1 MKISIA
7 NNPLTAKPKRENGE
21 MAKYMKKLVFK
32 SGDFP
37 QYQFKDIIKNGYTI
51 TYLFKDS
58 TFTRQDH
65 YMTNNYVGTQ
75 FICVDVDKVDVDAQT
90 FAESLKFKP
99 TIIHTTFS
107 NLTCE
112 KDFKHCFHLIY
123 CFDKVIEGEQNFT
136 TVFQKLTSD
145 YEEYVDSKAKDCHRV
160 IFTTNSNL
168 QNFQYIEN
176 DVIYKVSDFVNKEY
190 CDFNTFFNS
199 DCGCLKND
207 CLDKS
212 NTSNNLSSEKKN
224 RQSENDSQ
232 KHIKNSFNL
241 DSEFFSNLNSMNRS
255 DFIRKYE
262 LEFPYITHTM
272 ISEESFIN
280 GYADVRDIDYYVVPS
295 AQYIWNPSINK
306 GEVRK
311 VTNGNRNT
319 MLFIDAIAFM
329 KIIPNIT
336 KEYLVYLLV
345 TEVYKNFINGDGEL
359 SNWFIINKAKEVW
372 ENIDNLSLK
381 PIKKSFVIDKN
392 YWLEKGKN
400 NWLEVARIIRK
411 EMKSNTFGEFYDFN
425 CSVEENIKYF
435 KEYGINTKKQ
445 TLVKWL
451 QDNNLDYYTDKE
463 YRNRRIIELYK
474 ENNKLSSRQI
484 ERMLKDEGIKVGKDT
499 IIKVIN
505 DNKDCLKINS
515 LNKSNSHNNLSRQ
528 SKNRQSEIQPQNL
541 CDLQKYFIDIFNKER
556 KYFSKDTNFEE
567 LNENLLS
574 ELEKYNY
581 VGGYK
586 NIYYMIEDF
595 VDNNRMKYQPSFAEL

>member
-7 NNPLTAKPKRENGE
+7 NIPLVAKPKRENGE
-21 MAKYMKKLVFK
+21 MAKYMKKLVFR

-58 TFTRQDH
+58 TFTRQNH

-75 FICVDVDKVDVDAQT
+75 FICVDVDKVEVDAET
-90 FAESLKFKP
+90 FVESLKFKP
-99 TIIHTTFS
+99 TIIHTTFN

-112 KDFKHCFHLIY
+112 KEFKYCFHLIY
-123 CFDKVIEGEQNFT
+123 CFDEVILGEQNFT

-145 YEEYVDSKAKDCHRV
+145 YKEYVDSNAKDCHRV

-176 DVIYKVSDFVNKEY
+176 DVIYKVSDFIHKEY

-199 DCGCLKND
+199 NNSWEKINR
-207 CLDKS
+207 LDKS
-212 NTSNNLSSEKKN
+212 TTSNNLSKRKKIS
-224 RQSENDSQ
+224 QSENDSQ
-232 KHIKNSFNL
+232 QHIKNSFNL
-241 DSEFFSNLNSMNRS
+241 DSEFFSDLNSMNRS

-262 LEFPYITHTM
+262 LEFPYITHTL

-280 GYADVRDIDYYVVPS
+280 GYADVRDMDYYVVPS
-295 AQYIWNPSINK
+295 AQYIWNPTINK

-392 YWLEKGKN
+392 YWLERGKN

-425 CSVEENIKYF
+425 CSVEENLKYF
-435 KEYGINTKKQ
+435 KEYGIKTKKQ

-463 YRNRRIIELYK
+463 YRNQRIIELYE
-474 ENNKLSSRQI
+474 ENTKLSSRQLEKI
-484 ERMLKDEGIKVGKDT
+484 LKDEGIKVSYKT
-499 IIKVIN
+499 IQSVIKEFQGWE
-505 DNKDCLKINS
+505 KINR
-515 LNKSNSHNNLSRQ
+515 LNKSNPSNNLSRK
-528 SKNRQSEIQPQNL
+528 SKISQLGNQPQNL

-556 KYFSKDTNFEE
+556 KYFSEDTNFEE
-567 LNENLLS
+567 LNNNLLN

-581 VGGYK
+581 IGGYK

-595 VDNNRMKYQPSFAEL
+595 VDNNRIKYQPSFAVL

>member
-7 NNPLTAKPKRENGE
+7 NIPLSAKPKRENGE
-21 MAKYMKKLVFK
+21 MAKYMKELVFRT
-32 SGDFP
+32 GDFP

-51 TYLFKDS
+51 TYLFKDA
-58 TFTRQDH
+58 TFTRQNH

-75 FICVDVDKVDVDAQT
+75 FICVDVDKVDVDAET

-107 NLTCE
+107 NLTAE
-112 KDFKHCFHLIY
+112 KEFKYCFHLIY
-123 CFDKVIEGEQNFT
+123 CFDEVIEGEQNFT

-145 YEEYVDSKAKDCHRV
+145 YEEYVDSNAKDCHRV

-168 QNFQYIEN
+168 ENFQYIEN
-176 DVIYKVSDFVNKEY
+176 DIIYKVSDFINKEY

-199 DCGCLKND
+199 NNSWEKIDR
-207 CLDKS
+207 LDKS
-212 NTSNNLSSEKKN
+212 NSNNNLSKGEKIS
-224 RQSENDSQ
+224 QSENHSQ
-232 KHIKNSFNL
+232 KHIENSFNL

-262 LEFPYITHTM
+262 LEFPYITHTL

-280 GYADVRDIDYYVVPS
+280 GYADVRDMDYYVVPS

-392 YWLEKGKN
+392 YWLERGKN

-425 CSVEENIKYF
+425 SSVEENLKYF
-435 KEYGINTKKQ
+435 KEYGIKTKKQ

-463 YRNRRIIELYK
+463 YRNQRIIELYK
-474 ENNKLSSRQI
+474 ENTKLSSRQI
-484 ERMLKDEGIKVGKDT
+484 EKILKDEGIKVGKDT

-505 DNKDCLKINS
+505 ENKDCLKIDS
-515 LNKSNSHNNLSRQ
+515 LNKSTPYNNLSRK

-541 CDLQKYFIDIFNKER
+541 CDLQKYFIDIFNEER
-556 KYFSKDTNFEE
+556 KYFSEDTNFEE
-567 LNENLLS
+567 LNENLLN

-581 VGGYK
+581 IGGYK
-586 NIYYMIEDF
+586 NISYMIEDF
-595 VDNNRMKYQPSFAEL
+595 VDNNRMKYQPSFAVL